1 MAAALAGSPVVGCT
15 SLRID
20 YHDLGD
26 TSALAAIEPGVTT
39 RAEVLRRLG
48 PPDEMR
54 RPAPVD
60 RARETSP
67 IRRRIIEAGDVFGR
81 DAYTY
86 ASGRHTTRAFGILPM
101 GPALFRITWVRSSEE
116 RWRIE
121 FDEADVVR
129 SVSHVD
135 EAADADG

>member
-1 MAAALAGSPVVGCT
+1 MGSTIVGCT
-15 SLRID
+15 TVRID
-20 YHDLGD
+20 FHEQGD
-26 TSALAAIEPGVTT
+26 SGALVAIEPGVTT
-39 RAEVLRRLG
+39 RSEVLRRLG

-54 RPAPVD
+54 RPAPFE

-86 ASGRHTTRAFGILPM
+86 ASGRHTTRAFGILPL
-101 GPALFRITWVRSSEE
+101 GPALFRVTRVRSTEE

-129 SVSHVD
+129 SVSRVD